1 VIHVVA
7 EISLVAGGRA
17 RFLEEFGRLVPMVR
31 AEAGCVEYAGATD
44 LPSGLAAVAPARADV
59 VTVIEKWSDLAALEA
74 HLEAP
79 HMERHRE
86 RVRAL
91 VRDVMI
97 RVLAP
102 AGEGP

>member
-1 VIHVVA
+1 
-7 EISLVAGGRA
+7 
-17 RFLEEFGRLVPMVR
+17 
-31 AEAGCVEYAGATD
+31 
-44 LPSGLAAVAPARADV
+44 